1 MGRLLLGSEL
11 LEWLLL
17 DRLRY
22 TPDRLLFS
30 SLLHNKHLL
39 DALLLDSELLER
51 LLLDR
56 LRHTPDRLLL
66 GLLLDRVRHAPDRAA
81 QA

>member
-1 MGRLLLGSEL
+1 MLGSEL